1 MKTAT
6 KNIVINPDIE
16 FDCGLSFREFL
27 QMEIE
32 STLYKNGL
40 LQAKSAEEI
49 FAKLPK

>member
-6 KNIVINPDIE
+6 KKIVLNPDIE

-40 LQAKSAEEI
+40 LHAKSAEEI
-49 FAKLPK
+49 FAKLSK